1 MTPEQ
6 ALEKLEGQY
15 KRQNKHIRD
24 NYDRLSTTHPKG
36 TKEQIKATGYS
47 INNFVVEAVREK
59 LNRLGA
65 DNPGNSEEKPIN
77 DNAGEKDSELPEF
90 MRD

>member
-6 ALEKLEGQY
+6 ALQKLEGQY

-36 TKEQIKATGYS
+36 TKEQIQATGYS
-47 INNFVVEAVREK
+47 LNSFVVEAVREK
-59 LNRLGA
+59 LNRLDVDKSG
-65 DNPGNSEEKPIN
+65 DSEEKPIN
-77 DNAGEKDSELPEF
+77 DSVKDNPELPEF

>member
-6 ALEKLEGQY
+6 ALEKLEEQY

-36 TKEQIKATGYS
+36 TKEQIEATGYS
-47 INNFVVEAVREK
+47 INKFVVEAVREK
-59 LNRLGA
+59 LERLGTNEP
-65 DNPGNSEEKPIN
+65 DNQQSDTPKE
-77 DNAGEKDSELPEF
+77 NAVELPEF